1 MNQGWSN
8 SAACREA
15 GINRRTGSRW
25 RYGRTVETTTGQL
38 HYPPIAVKAESSSRF
53 LSSEE
58 RIRIADGHRL
68 GKTSRVIGAELGR
81 HPTTVSREI
90 ARNSDLASG
99 EYRPFAAE
107 QQAASR
113 RARPKP
119 RRVETNE
126 ELRVVVQTRL
136 NTRWSPEQIAAS
148 LTAEHPDRPDMHAST
163 ETIYQAIYA
172 PGSVLQRPDRPV
184 LRSGRVHRRRRRR
197 DGQRLER
204 FTEPMTNISE
214 RPPSADNRIETGH
227 WEGDLIVGAFN
238 RSAIGTLVERSTR
251 LTLLIHLAGG
261 RSAERLRD
269 EMIAVFAALPPELR
283 RSLTWDQGIEMA
295 RHHEFSAASGVPVYF
310 CNRSSPWQRPTNENT
325 NGLLREYFPKG
336 TNLSVHSIDD
346 LAAVAAELN
355 ARPRKTLGW
364 ATPADL
370 FASLTKRTAL
380 Q

>member
-1 MNQGWSN
+1 MKQGMTN
-8 SAACREA
+8 SAACRTA
-15 GINRRTGSRW
+15 GVNRKTGVRW

-38 HYPPIAVKAESSSRF
+38 RYAPIAEEEETSSKF
-53 LSSEE
+53 LSSDE
-58 RIRIADGHRL
+58 RIRIADGHRA
-68 GKTSRVIGAELGR
+68 GKSSRVIGAEVGR

-90 ARNSDLASG
+90 ARNSDPASG
-99 EYRPFAAE
+99 EYRPFAAQ

-113 RARPKP
+113 RTRPKQ
-119 RRVETNE
+119 RRVEANL
-126 ELRVVVQTRL
+126 ELRAVVQKGL
-136 NTRWSPEQIAAS
+136 DKRWSPEQIAAS
-148 LTAEHPDRPDMHAST
+148 LPAEHPDRVDMRACP
-163 ETIYQAIYA
+163 ETIYQAICA

-184 LRSGRVHRRRRRR
+184 LRSGREHRRRRRR

-204 FTEPMTNISE
+204 FTAPMTNVSE
-214 RPPSADNRIETGH
+214 RPDSADDRGEAGH

-251 LTLLIHLAGG
+251 MTLLIHLAGG

-269 EMIAVFAALPPELR
+269 EMVAVFAQLPAELR

-310 CNRSSPWQRPTNENT
+310 CNRASPWQRPTNENT

-336 TNLSVHSIDD
+336 TDLSVHTLED
-346 LAAVAAELN
+346 LGAVAAELN

-370 FASLTKRTAL
+370 FASLAKRAAL